1 MDGWP
6 ADDLASS
13 SGRPAVLGQAAAEL
27 AELTAIGAAH
37 FRAGRHAAA
46 VEAFQQVL
54 LGCRVRLGADH
65 VGTLTVAGNLAV
77 ARIAAGQRRPGISEL
92 EANVAERIRVL
103 GDTDPRTLTARDAL
117 ATAYRLAGDVD
128 DALALAKQVTAQRMR
143 SFGPADPDTL
153 ISRMGLIRAV
163 AAAGDISTAVDML
176 NSALR
181 DAEAAHGPHH
191 WTTRGLLQCGE
202 HSGILH
208 RGR

>member
-1 MDGWP
+1 M
-6 ADDLASS
+6 
-13 SGRPAVLGQAAAEL
+13 
-27 AELTAIGAAH
+27 
-37 FRAGRHAAA
+37 
-46 VEAFQQVL
+46 
-54 LGCRVRLGADH
+54 
-65 VGTLTVAGNLAV
+65 
-77 ARIAAGQRRPGISEL
+77 
-92 EANVAERIRVL
+92 
-103 GDTDPRTLTARDAL
+103 
-117 ATAYRLAGDVD
+117 D

-143 SFGPADPDTL
+143 RFRAPSDPDTL